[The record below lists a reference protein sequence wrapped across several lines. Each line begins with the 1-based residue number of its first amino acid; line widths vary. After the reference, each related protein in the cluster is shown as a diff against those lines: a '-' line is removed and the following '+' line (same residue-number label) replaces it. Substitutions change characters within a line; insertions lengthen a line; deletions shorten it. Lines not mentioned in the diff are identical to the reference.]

1 MEQDMSIWRLSL
13 RLGGGGKKK
22 SIAAAERAQSRSGA
36 KEGEAKEEK
45 KSSTE
50 QKTGPRS
57 VIVSEELLKTI
68 KKEALKTS
76 AITPYAVASKYNLK
90 ISTAK
95 TLLRDFASA
104 SLLKK
109 AMSNRRTIVYTPIQA
124 KPEEAPA
131 A

>member
-1 MEQDMSIWRLSL
+1 
-13 RLGGGGKKK
+13 LGGGGKK
-22 SIAAAERAQSRSGA
+22 SIAAAEKAQSRSEG

-57 VIVSEELLKTI
+57 VLVSEELLKTI

-76 AITPYAVASKYNLK
+76 AVTPYAIASKYNLK

-95 TLLRDFASA
+95 VLLRDFASA
-104 SLLKK
+104 NLLKK
-109 AMSNRRTIVYTPIQA
+109 ATSNRRTTVYTPVQA
-124 KPEEAPA
+124 KPEGAPA

>member
-1 MEQDMSIWRLSL
+1 
-13 RLGGGGKKK
+13 LGGGGKKK
-22 SIAAAERAQSRSGA
+22 SIAAAEKAQDRGGG
-36 KEGEAKEEK
+36 KEGEGKEEK

-57 VIVSEELLKTI
+57 VVVNEELLKTI

-95 TLLRDFASA
+95 TLLKDFAA
-104 SLLKK
+104 ANIIRK
-109 AMSNRRTIVYTPIQA
+109 ATSNRRTIVYTPIQA
-124 KPEEAPA
+124 KPEGAPA